1 MTTTYEVT
9 ARRWARGWELHIA
22 DLGVT
27 QSPTLTGAEKMV
39 REYIA
44 LALDLDTENGFD
56 VLITPEVDPETSREL
71 AAARQATKDAERA
84 QTTAATRWRGVAHRL
99 ARQGMSGND
108 IARVLNVSKQRVSQ
122 LIK

>member
-1 MTTTYEVT
+1 MTTYEVL

-27 QSPTLTGAEKMV
+27 QSPNLTGAEKMV

-44 LALDLDTENGFD
+44 LALDLDDETGFE
-56 VLITPEVDPETSREL
+56 VHITPEVNPQITQHL
-71 AAARQATKDAERA
+71 NAARKATMEAERA
-84 QTTAATRWRGVAHRL
+84 QRQAAVQMRQVAREMVGVGL
-99 ARQGMSGND
+99 SGND
-108 IARVLNVSKQRVSQ
+108 IAKVLNVSKQRVSQ